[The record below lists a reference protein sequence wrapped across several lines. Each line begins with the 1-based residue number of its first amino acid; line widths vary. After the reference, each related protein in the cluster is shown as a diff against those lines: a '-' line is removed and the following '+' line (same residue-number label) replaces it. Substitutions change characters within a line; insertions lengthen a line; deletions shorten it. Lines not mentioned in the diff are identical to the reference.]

1 MVKDDDRT
9 ATLRLDS
16 IWSLAVAAEW
26 QWTQDRQVFASLSY
40 MEPGDA
46 PVTTPSIPGIGS
58 AVGKYTNR
66 ESFLL
71 SFGIKFGGL

>member
-1 MVKDDDRT
+1 MPGLPARRPQL
-9 ATLRLDS
+9 ARFRA
-16 IWSLAVAAEW
+16 LAVAAER

-58 AVGKYTNR
+58 AIGKYTNR
-66 ESFLL
+66 EVFLL